1 MFRRWGKFVYRR
13 RRWVAAAAAAIAL
26 ASLLLARDVSSV
38 LTTGGW
44 YAPGSESEQVA
55 ATLERDFGQG
65 RSSLV
70 VLFEAPG
77 RTDAASPAFQAE
89 VAAGVSRLAADSRV
103 ESVVGFAQTGSP
115 RFISDTGDATWVLVN
130 LNLNQDGALAALPAL
145 KAELDAPAGMTAQV
159 TGEAPMSLA
168 VSDQSERDLARAES
182 ISLPIALLILL
193 LVFGS
198 LVAAGLPLL
207 VAVLAIPTALAE
219 VYLVGGQMT
228 MSVFVTSVVTML
240 GLALAIDYSL
250 FMVSRFREELDGGAS
265 VADAVE
271 RTVATSGKAV
281 VFSGSVVALGLSGLL
296 LFSPPTLSSMGVGGV
311 LIALSSVFY
320 ALTFLPAVL
329 GMLGPRVSWLQ
340 PRLPRGVRAGVRP
353 AAGTGLAAGTGPAA
367 STGSAASMS
376 SATSPAAPDSGWWH
390 RISGAVM
397 RRPLAVLAPV
407 LAVLLLLGVPFLGVR
422 SGVPGVQDLPAG
434 SEARTTWEAI
444 ETRFPAGESQ
454 PIEVLVSV
462 EGDPASP
469 ANAAALARYAAD
481 LRSLAGVSRV
491 DGPFSLTD
499 ASGQPLPIEAV
510 AAAVS
515 SPAEA
520 RPETLNSC
528 PAAFVRGST
537 VRMPVITPLTGTPSA
552 RDLVERIRAME
563 PQGSGAGAPNVAVGG
578 VDAASADF
586 LTALNDSLPAA
597 MICILVVMAV
607 MLLLQF
613 GSIVLSIKAVF
624 MTLLSLTASF
634 GALVWIFQDGNL
646 AGLLGFEALGYTIVI
661 VPILTFAV
669 VFGLS
674 MDYEV
679 LLLSRIQESYRRSGN
694 NTLAVADGLARS
706 GRVITGAALIMVVVF
721 AAFGLAEGM
730 VIKSLGV
737 GLAIAVLVDA
747 TVIRVL
753 VVPATMR
760 LLGRW
765 NWWVPPHI
773 AGLTGR
779 LGFGDSEPEPGGG
792 RVPAADPA
800 G

>member
-130 LNLNQDGALAALPAL
+130 LNLDQDGALDALPAL

-265 VADAVE
+265 VADSVE

-281 VFSGSVVALGLSGLL
+281 VFSGSVVVLGLSGLL

-353 AAGTGLAAGTGPAA
+353 AAG
-367 STGSAASMS
+367 TGSAASMS

-515 SPAEA
+515 APAEA

-528 PAAFVRGST
+528 LAAFVRGST

-563 PQGSGAGAPNVAVGG
+563 PQGSGAGALNVAVGG
-578 VDAASADF
+578 VDAASVDF
-586 LTALNDSLPAA
+586 LTALNDQLPAA

-646 AGLLGFEALGYTIVI
+646 AGLLGFEVLGYTIVI

-765 NWWVPPHI
+765 NWWAPPHI

-779 LGFGDSEPEPGGG
+779 LGFGDSELEPGRG